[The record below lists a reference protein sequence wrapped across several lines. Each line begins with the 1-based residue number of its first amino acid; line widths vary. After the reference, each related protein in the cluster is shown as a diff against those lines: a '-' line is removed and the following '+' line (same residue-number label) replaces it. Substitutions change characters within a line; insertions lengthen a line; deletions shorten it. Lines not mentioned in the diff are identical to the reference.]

1 MLITCM
7 QKIQQQGILKHFK
20 MYHKHPT
27 KEKIDN
33 ILPSSFSVDLMTDSV
48 MRLTGVFNS
57 SKQSSAIITL
67 LGLR

>member
-1 MLITCM
+1 MSQYAEIL
-7 QKIQQQGILKHFK
+7 QQRFSKDYTT
-20 MYHKHPT
+20 YHKHPT
-27 KEKIDN
+27 KEKIDD
-33 ILPSSFSVDLMTDSV
+33 ILPSSFSVDLITDSV